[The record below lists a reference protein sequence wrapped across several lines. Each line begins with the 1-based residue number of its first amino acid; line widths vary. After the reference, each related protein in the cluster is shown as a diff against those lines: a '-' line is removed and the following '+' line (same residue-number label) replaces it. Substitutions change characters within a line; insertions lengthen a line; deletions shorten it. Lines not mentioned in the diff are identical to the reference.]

1 MDARDRLDIMIR
13 LILTAAALL
22 TTPLGIASAEEADLS
37 GNWAI
42 ATSER
47 QQQPLCALT
56 GKATL
61 SPATSA
67 TVNSDYECELTMRH
81 ACEGAFEVVVRQS
94 CRVRNIRG
102 QITVQSSIVEHLV
115 GENRGTYSPDN
126 FRLSVQSA
134 NELYGA
140 QIDAYGSL
148 TAIWTRADGSIS

>member
-1 MDARDRLDIMIR
+1 MMKSVFVFATL
-13 LILTAAALL
+13 LLAPLAAAED
-22 TTPLGIASAEEADLS
+22 IDLS
-37 GNWAI
+37 GNWSI
-42 ATSER
+42 ATSE
-47 QQQPLCALT
+47 QQRSPLCALT

-67 TVNSDYECELTMRH
+67 TLNSDYECELTMRH

-102 QITVQSSIVEHLV
+102 QITVQSSLLEHIV
-115 GENRGTYSPDN
+115 GEDRGTYSPDN
-126 FRLSVQSA
+126 FRLSAQSA

-148 TAIWTRADGSIS
+148 TAVWTRSDGSIS